1 MSSYCRDREQ
11 PAVLAH
17 DQAQQQV
24 FRLLAPSSP
33 GQVGYSRLC
42 TNLNEVMQV
51 FAALSPLADHVAL
64 EIAKG
69 LEPCHQPAN
78 LSWVST
84 IVQTVQPLERATI
97 LSRQFSCSTVNLLLR
112 PTSRVTGDSGGKN
125 FQLAQAVTR
134 PLGCLKSQ
142 FEVGAKPIALAAI
155 SQLAP
160 PPPLVGLG

>member
-11 PAVLAH
+11 PAVLA
-17 DQAQQQV
+17 QQV
-24 FRLLAPSSP
+24 FRLLAPSSS
-33 GQVGYSRLC
+33 GQVGYSRPC

-84 IVQTVQPLERATI
+84 IVQTVQPLQRAAI
-97 LSRQFSCSTVNLLLR
+97 FSGQFSCSTVNLLLL
-112 PTSRVTGDSGGKN
+112 PTGRVTSGSGGNN
-125 FQLAQAVTR
+125 FQLA
-134 PLGCLKSQ
+134 
-142 FEVGAKPIALAAI
+142 
-155 SQLAP
+155 
-160 PPPLVGLG
+160 